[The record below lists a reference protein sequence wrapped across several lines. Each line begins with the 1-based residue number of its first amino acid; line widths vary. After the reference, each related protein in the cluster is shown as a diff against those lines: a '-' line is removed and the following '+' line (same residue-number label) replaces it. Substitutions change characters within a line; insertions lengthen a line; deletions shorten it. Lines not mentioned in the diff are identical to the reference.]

1 MATWLLCSLALCLLG
16 AGFSDDEVT
25 QEPRHL
31 VKRKGQRA
39 KMSCVPK
46 EGHNAVYWYRQKQNE
61 ELKFFIYFL
70 NKEVVEQLDMAK
82 TRFLTEY
89 TSNSP
94 CSVEIKSSELEDS
107 GLYFCASSQ
116 STALKCSSPLVHK
129 PRGPKSGSSR
139 WVRLEGSFSDDEVTQ
154 DPRHLVKRKGQS
166 AKRSCVPKEGHNAV
180 YWYQQ
185 KQNEELKFLIYFQN
199 KKVVDQIDMA
209 KTRFLAGYTSN
220 SSCSVEI
227 KSSELKDS
235 GLEARAVASGVTQ
248 TQGTGSHKHDE
259 HCVGMFSDQGR

>member
-1 MATWLLCSLALCLLG
+1 MNQYHEDQLCKAITHRKAAGGDWNSSAFCYLNVTMATWLLCSLALCLLG

-139 WVRLEGSFSDDEVTQ
+139 WVRLEGSNRKDLELAQPQWIFS
-154 DPRHLVKRKGQS
+154 HS
-166 AKRSCVPKEGHNAV
+166 
-180 YWYQQ
+180 
-185 KQNEELKFLIYFQN
+185 
-199 KKVVDQIDMA
+199 
-209 KTRFLAGYTSN
+209 
-220 SSCSVEI
+220 
-227 KSSELKDS
+227 
-235 GLEARAVASGVTQ
+235 
-248 TQGTGSHKHDE
+248 
-259 HCVGMFSDQGR
+259 